1 MDSSR
6 DSFNEQSILQS
17 QTLQAAISQAKEL
30 VEEIS
35 LRDNMK
41 EKFSELSEK
50 KQQLLKDK

>member
-1 MDSSR
+1 VDSSR